1 MFFLLYKLS
10 RNCQR
15 LSIELID
22 FISDL
27 SGDAS
32 FARMTI
38 EAYIN
43 YGDNLISAKTNFICK
58 DECLKGKFNGDLDV
72 RNAYSESGV
81 FELVINIHGYTQDK
95 FKLKL
100 ISLGDLI
107 LSSKVL
113 PNSEGK
119 IQKILNVNILE

>member
-1 MFFLLYKLS
+1 M
-10 RNCQR
+10 
-15 LSIELID
+15 D

-43 YGDNLISAKTNFICK
+43 YGDNLISKKTNFICK
-58 DECLKGKFNGDLDV
+58 DECLRGKFTGDLDV
-72 RNAYSESGV
+72 RNAFLESGT
-81 FELVINIHGYTQDK
+81 FKLVINIHGYTQDK
-95 FKLKL
+95 FKLNL

-107 LSSKVL
+107 LSSRVL
-113 PNSEGK
+113 ANSSGK
-119 IQKILNVNILE
+119 IQTYF